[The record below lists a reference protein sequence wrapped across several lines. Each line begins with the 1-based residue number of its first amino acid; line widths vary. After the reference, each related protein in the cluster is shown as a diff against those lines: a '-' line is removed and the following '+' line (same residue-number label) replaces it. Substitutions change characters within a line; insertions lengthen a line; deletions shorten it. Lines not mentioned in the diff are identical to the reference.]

1 MASYALAIRLGN
13 LVEFEKGKTAISV
26 PPLDKLTSVIDTLI
40 SAIRNG
46 ELDAQLEAAS
56 AKPQKKAKK

>member
-1 MASYALAIRLGN
+1 LAIRLGN

-26 PPLDKLTSVIDTLI
+26 PTLDKLTSVIDTLI

-56 AKPQKKAKK
+56 VKPQKKAKK